1 MVGSLA
7 GKFFFHKL
15 MFNRWMKLSMF
26 KRDSGSW
33 MVMFLSTLV
42 SLFIFSFLY
51 NGFLSIEGDK
61 LSLYKITSYL
71 GLQNDTFMKAAGL
84 GTWMGDF
91 ITAWMVTDMMLQVKA
106 VLSNFGLVNIQVA
119 CKVERHRGIMVSVV
133 ESWLRGLGSRPGQL
147 ILLRSWAKHLILTL
161 ATLHQGV

>member
-1 MVGSLA
+1 MANLHYQLSGWNWIINDVSFLYCSQTFRYPPGGWSLLKVFLWLVAIVVGSLV

-15 MFNRWMKLSMF
+15 VFNRWMKLSMF

-91 ITAWMVTDMMLQVKA
+91 ITAWMVTDMMLQVKV
-106 VLSNFGLVNIQVA
+106 VLSNFGLI
-119 CKVERHRGIMVSVV
+119 
-133 ESWLRGLGSRPGQL
+133 
-147 ILLRSWAKHLILTL
+147 KHTSNM
-161 ATLHQGV
+161 